1 MYFYNIGK
9 MKHIGINIK
18 EIRKEKGLLQKEVA
32 AAADLHPANYNK
44 IEKGEREPSVKALTK
59 IAALFAMTVDQIIHY
74 EGEVP
79 HEVTIEDK
87 TTAEKLQLIQQLPDE
102 DRNALFH
109 MIDTMLTKAKF
120 KDFFNKNVATL

>member
-1 MYFYNIGK
+1 MI
-9 MKHIGINIK
+9 MKHIGLNIK
-18 EIRKEKGLLQKEVA
+18 EIRTAKGLLQKQVA

-74 EGEVP
+74 EGDVPQEVS
-79 HEVTIEDK
+79 IEDK
-87 TTAEKLQLIQQLPDE
+87 TTAEKLKLIQELSDD

-120 KDFFNKNVATL
+120 KDFFNKNVAAL